1 MKPELA
7 GRLLS
12 RSEKET
18 ETEAARLAE
27 LVDAALSQVAI
38 PSTTDSDSLQ
48 SIADR
53 IERAARDLSVALR
66 ELARERR
73 AAQNDGMK

>member
-1 MKPELA
+1 MKPEPSA
-7 GRLLS
+7 RLMS

-27 LVDAALSQVAI
+27 LVDTALAQVAI
-38 PSTTDSDSLQ
+38 RSTSDADSLQ

-73 AAQNDGMK
+73 AAND